1 MRKVKKEGI
10 HSNITNAFQLKLQRA
25 GSFPPDIICAACS
38 LSWGNWQKEKH
49 KKKKSQPKLLQE
61 TRDPQS
67 SGQTVPA
74 FARLFRSERVQGPCT
89 APLSMAVLARESVPS
104 GLQHTHAQTT
114 AALYSPCSGVAA
126 KHLPEHLLISASGI
140 GHIFAQQ
147 ASIQELQHSRALVSK
162 RWGYKCFSSGKRTDH
177 ECQKGLMFL
186 VTEINLTACE

>member
-1 MRKVKKEGI
+1 MRTCFTEYQHQKASTKVQECYKTSKRERRAAEDEESKERRNSQQHNKCLLAKAAASWFI
-10 HSNITNAFQLKLQRA
+10 
-25 GSFPPDIICAACS
+25 PPDIICAACS

-74 FARLFRSERVQGPCT
+74 FARLFRSERVQGPCA

-140 GHIFAQQ
+140 GHIFAQ
-147 ASIQELQHSRALVSK
+147 
-162 RWGYKCFSSGKRTDH
+162 
-177 ECQKGLMFL
+177 
-186 VTEINLTACE
+186 

>member
-1 MRKVKKEGI
+1 MRTCFTEYQHQKASTKVQECYKTSKRERRAAEDEESKERRNSQQHNKCLLAKAAASWFI
-10 HSNITNAFQLKLQRA
+10 
-25 GSFPPDIICAACS
+25 PPDIICAACS

-49 KKKKSQPKLLQE
+49 KKKKKSQPKLLQE

-74 FARLFRSERVQGPCT
+74 FARLFRSERVQGPCA

-140 GHIFAQQ
+140 GHIFAQ
-147 ASIQELQHSRALVSK
+147 
-162 RWGYKCFSSGKRTDH
+162 
-177 ECQKGLMFL
+177 
-186 VTEINLTACE
+186 